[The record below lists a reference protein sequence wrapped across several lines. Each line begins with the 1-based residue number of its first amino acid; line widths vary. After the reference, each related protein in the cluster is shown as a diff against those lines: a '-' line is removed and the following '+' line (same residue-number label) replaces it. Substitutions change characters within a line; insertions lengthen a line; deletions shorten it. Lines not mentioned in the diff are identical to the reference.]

1 MEAVYKNLQ
10 RYTRTHCLDDDVNH
24 TTLDALVDLNAIA
37 EHQNAEETTKV
48 IPDREHK
55 AAVANLCKQLLKV
68 FVVAAI
74 KGNNSQ
80 KFISVCESGKL
91 SEEVLMVI
99 YHIMTQVES
108 DKAKCARLSKEIE
121 EQKKKILDLS
131 GDNEDQKKKNADLN
145 TRLEHLQTSREV
157 LLDNLR
163 TKDGKLDEFAKSQN
177 NKPDEYILHLQGRLD
192 EAERLI
198 ENQEKQLEDDRLF
211 KRQHE
216 KDLRNLRPVG
226 DFGLLENKVKVLEAA
241 NEELSR
247 KANVMAHYKAKVESQ
262 TREAQENTVLLERI
276 DILQSNQ
283 QEFDRVHEENEK
295 LQATVGELQQRN
307 HSYEKDVLHLEDQ
320 VRLHRAEILGR
331 DAEIE
336 RLLARKEAD
345 EAFIT
350 NLREKERIDSPKLVS
365 SPSPTAKVSHLTLEE
380 ELAQSDDLAPN
391 YPLEIARLQAE
402 IQLFK
407 TQLGGTTAANLRI
420 ELDELDMVRKRLES
434 KYRDLQEEH
443 ILGQAQLSAVLSHV
457 EAEKLVNS
465 EFDLTKMLT
474 TDFYRD
480 ETISITRKLYMDTLS
495 ELNQVKAKLVEVQTE
510 LSSRDRELLEA
521 KADLCAIDKEDID
534 ALEDLKATNEI
545 VTSSLQND
553 LLLLQS
559 KFKILMTDHDQQKSH
574 LVDALLAKDALS
586 KEVTALKEGGN
597 TTGAPQKTAE
607 VSNRPKFSG
616 RVAWKSRPVAQDNE
630 DPELARELAAFK
642 TAAAGFRGPP
652 TSPPLAA
659 ITSAL
664 PPSSPGLLLPRL
676 PPPAATRDSRLS
688 RDKRYYG

>member
-48 IPDREHK
+48 IMPDREHQ

-99 YHIMTQVES
+99 YHIMTQVEA

-121 EQKKKILDLS
+121 EQKKKITELS
-131 GDNEDQKKKNADLN
+131 KENEDQKKKNADLN
-145 TRLEHLQTSREV
+145 TRMEHLQTSREV

-177 NKPDEYILHLQGRLD
+177 NKPDDYILHLQGRLD

-283 QEFDRVHEENEK
+283 QEFDRVHEENDK
-295 LQATVGELQQRN
+295 LQATVRELQQRN
-307 HSYEKDVLHLEDQ
+307 HSYEQDTLQFEAQL
-320 VRLHRAEILGR
+320 RLNKAELVGR

-345 EAFIT
+345 EVFIT
-350 NLREKERIDSPKLVS
+350 SLREKERTDSPKLVS

-380 ELAQSDDLAPN
+380 ELAQSDDPAPN

-407 TQLGGTTAANLRI
+407 SQLGGTTAANLRI

-434 KYRDLQEEH
+434 KYRDLQEAH
-443 ILGQAQLSAVLSHV
+443 ILGQAQLSAVLGHV
-457 EAEKLVNS
+457 EAEKLVDP
-465 EFDLTKMLT
+465 EFGLTKMLIV
-474 TDFYRD
+474 DFYRD
-480 ETISITRKLYMDTLS
+480 ETISITRKLYMETLA
-495 ELNQVKAKLVEVQTE
+495 ELNQVKTKLVEVQTE
-510 LSSRDRELLEA
+510 LSSRDREILEV
-521 KADLCAIDKEDID
+521 KADLSAVNKDDLD

-559 KFKILMTDHDQQKSH
+559 KFKTLMTDHDQQKSH

-586 KEVTALKEGGN
+586 REVTALKEGGN
-597 TTGAPQKTAE
+597 ATAAPQKTAE
-607 VSNRPKFSG
+607 VSNRPKSSW
-616 RVAWKSRPVAQDNE
+616 RAPWKSRPVAQDDE
-630 DPELARELAAFK
+630 DPELARELAALAK
-642 TAAAGFRGPP
+642 AAGGSHDPP
-652 TSPPLAA
+652 TNPPPLGLLPC
-659 ITSAL
+659 L
-664 PPSSPGLLLPRL
+664 PPH
-676 PPPAATRDSRLS
+676 ATTRDSRFS
-688 RDKRYYG
+688 RDGRY